1 MPLCCCKTA
10 CECICTIIFFIIAIG
25 LALIILYGVAVFLW
39 VLCLVCGYYISY
51 LDTCYYTYCE
61 DRCKNLYKCFCKCKC
76 RNNNRIHIESDS
88 DSDSDIENQIE
99 LIEINHEKQPE
110 TKLQEIII
118 IQNPGPM
125 PLTMGRQCN

>member
-1 MPLCCCKTA
+1 MICFCKTA
-10 CECICTIIFFIIAIG
+10 CECICTIILFIIMLCIAF
-25 LALIILYGVAVFLW
+25 IILYVVGVFLW
-39 VLCLVCGYYISY
+39 FLCLVCCYYISH

-61 DRCKNLYKCFCKCKC
+61 DRCKKLYKCFCKCKC
-76 RNNNRIHIESDS
+76 RNNNRIHMESDSDS

-99 LIEINHEKQPE
+99 LIEIKPE
-110 TKLQEIII
+110 TKLSEIII

>member
-1 MPLCCCKTA
+1 MVLCCCKTA
-10 CECICTIIFFIIAIG
+10 CECVCSIILIIIVVV
-25 LALIILYGVAVFLW
+25 LALLILYGIAVVLW
-39 VLCLVCGYYISY
+39 FLCLVCCYYISH

-61 DRCKNLYKCFCKCKC
+61 DRCKKLYKCFCKCDC
-76 RNNNRIHIESDS
+76 RNNNINRIHNI
-88 DSDSDIENQIE
+88 DIENQME
-99 LIEINHEKQPE
+99 LIEISPKTKPETKPE